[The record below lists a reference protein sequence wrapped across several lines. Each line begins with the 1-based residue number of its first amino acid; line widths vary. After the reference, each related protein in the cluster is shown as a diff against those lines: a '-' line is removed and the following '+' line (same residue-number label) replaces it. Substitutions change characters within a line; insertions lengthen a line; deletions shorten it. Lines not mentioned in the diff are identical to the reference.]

1 MMSTQQTGRMLFE
14 GGTVVTMDPKV
25 SHLAIGDA
33 LVDGG
38 RIAETDQN
46 LSAEGAELSTPLAAS
61 SCRASSM
68 PTTTSGSASPPRR
81 GSAAR

>member
-1 MMSTQQTGRMLFE
+1 MMSTQQRTGRMLFK
-14 GGTVVTMDPKV
+14 GGSVVTMDPKV
-25 SHLAIGDA
+25 SHLA

-38 RIAETDQN
+38 RIAAIDQN

-68 PTTTSGSASPPRR
+68 PATPSGSASPARR